1 MSHSLGPLA
10 NNLAAYA
17 IYSTAQTEMRHAYK
31 LIEVGDFLGAA
42 AEIESAAHAAQVLA
56 RATFDLDEERSE
68 RWLRVV
74 AARRRFAEQA
84 RAHASVSEATL
95 AAA

>member
-31 LIEVGDFLGAA
+31 LIEAGDFLGAA
-42 AEIESAAHAAQVLA
+42 AEIESAAHAAEVLA
-56 RATFDLDEERSE
+56 RATLDLDAERSE

-74 AARRRFAEQA
+74 AARRRFAQQA
-84 RAHASVSEATL
+84 RVRASTAEVPL
-95 AAA
+95 AA

>member
-17 IYSTAQTEMRHAYK
+17 IYSTAQTEMRRAHK
-31 LIEVGDFLGAA
+31 LIDAGDYLGAA
-42 AEIESAAHAAQVLA
+42 AEIDSAARAAEVLA
-56 RATFDLDEERSE
+56 RATFDLDADRSD

-74 AARRRFAEQA
+74 AARKRFADQA
-84 RAHASVSEATL
+84 RARASDTAL
-95 AAA
+95 AVVA

>member
-10 NNLAAYA
+10 HNLAAYA

-31 LIEVGDFLGAA
+31 LIESGDYLGAA
-42 AEIESAAHAAQVLA
+42 AEIDSAAHAAEVLA
-56 RATFDLDEERSE
+56 RATSDLDAERSE

-74 AARRRFAEQA
+74 VARRRFAEQA
-84 RAHASVSEATL
+84 RAHAGAEAAL
-95 AAA
+95 AA

>member
-10 NNLAAYA
+10 NNLTAYA

-42 AEIESAAHAAQVLA
+42 AEIESAAHAAEVLA
-56 RATFDLDEERSE
+56 RATFDLDADRSE

-74 AARRRFAEQA
+74 AARRRFAQQA
-84 RAHASVSEATL
+84 RVRAEVTEVPL
-95 AAA
+95 AA

>member
-31 LIEVGDFLGAA
+31 LIDAGDYLGAA
-42 AEIESAAHAAQVLA
+42 AEIDSAARAAEVLA
-56 RATFDLDEERSE
+56 RATFDLDAERSE

-74 AARRRFAEQA
+74 AARKRFAEQA
-84 RAHASVSEATL
+84 RARASDPVL
-95 AAA
+95 AVAA

>member
-31 LIEVGDFLGAA
+31 LIEAGDYLGAA
-42 AEIESAAHAAQVLA
+42 TEIDSAAHAAEVLA
-56 RATFDLDEERSE
+56 RATSDLDAERSE

-84 RAHASVSEATL
+84 RVRASDLTLPL
-95 AAA
+95 AA

>member
-31 LIEVGDFLGAA
+31 LIERGDYLGAA
-42 AEIESAAHAAQVLA
+42 AEIESAAHAAEVLA
-56 RATFDLDEERSE
+56 RATSDLDAERSE

-74 AARRRFAEQA
+74 VARKRFAEQA
-84 RAHASVSEATL
+84 RVRATESAL
-95 AAA
+95 SLVA

>member
-31 LIEVGDFLGAA
+31 LIEAGDYLGAA
-42 AEIESAAHAAQVLA
+42 AEIDSAAHAAEVLA
-56 RATFDLDEERSE
+56 RATSELDAERSE

-84 RAHASVSEATL
+84 RVRASDTALAL
-95 AAA
+95 AA

>member
-31 LIEVGDFLGAA
+31 LIETGDYLGAA
-42 AEIESAAHAAQVLA
+42 AEIESAAHAAEVLA
-56 RATFDLDEERSE
+56 RATADLDAERSE

-74 AARRRFAEQA
+74 VARRRFADQA
-84 RAHASVSEATL
+84 RARASDTVLSL
-95 AAA
+95 AA

>member
-10 NNLAAYA
+10 NNLTAYA

-31 LIEVGDFLGAA
+31 LIEAGDFLGAA
-42 AEIESAAHAAQVLA
+42 AEIESAAHAAEVLA
-56 RATFDLDEERSE
+56 RATFGLDADRSE

-74 AARRRFAEQA
+74 AARRRFAQQA
-84 RAHASVSEATL
+84 RVRAGVTEVPL
-95 AAA
+95 AA

>member
-31 LIEVGDFLGAA
+31 LIDAGDYLGAA
-42 AEIESAAHAAQVLA
+42 AEIDSAARAAAVLA
-56 RATFDLDEERSE
+56 RATFDLDAERSE

-74 AARRRFAEQA
+74 AARKRFADQA
-84 RAHASVSEATL
+84 RARASDTAL
-95 AAA
+95 AVAA

>member
-10 NNLAAYA
+10 NNLTAYA

-42 AEIESAAHAAQVLA
+42 AEIESAAHAAEVLA
-56 RATFDLDEERSE
+56 RATFDLDADRSE

-74 AARRRFAEQA
+74 AARRRFAQQA
-84 RAHASVSEATL
+84 RVRAEVAEVPL
-95 AAA
+95 AA

>member
-31 LIEVGDFLGAA
+31 LIETGDYLGAA
-42 AEIESAAHAAQVLA
+42 AEIESAAHAAEVLA
-56 RATFDLDEERSE
+56 RATADLDAERSE

-74 AARRRFAEQA
+74 VARRRFADQA
-84 RAHASVSEATL
+84 RARASDTVLAL
-95 AAA
+95 AA

>member
-31 LIEVGDFLGAA
+31 LIDAGDYLGAA
-42 AEIESAAHAAQVLA
+42 AEIDSAARAAEVLA
-56 RATFDLDEERSE
+56 RATFDLDVERSE

-74 AARRRFAEQA
+74 AARKRFADQA
-84 RAHASVSEATL
+84 RARASDTAL
-95 AAA
+95 AVAV

>member
-10 NNLAAYA
+10 NNLTAYA

-31 LIEVGDFLGAA
+31 LIEAGDYLGAA
-42 AEIESAAHAAQVLA
+42 AEIESAAHAAEVLA
-56 RATFDLDEERSE
+56 RATSDLDAERSE

-74 AARRRFAEQA
+74 VARRRFAEQA
-84 RAHASVSEATL
+84 RVR
-95 AAA
+95 AAESALSLVA

>member
-31 LIEVGDFLGAA
+31 LIDAGDYLGAA
-42 AEIESAAHAAQVLA
+42 AEIDSAARAAEVLA
-56 RATFDLDEERSE
+56 RATFDLDVERSE
-68 RWLRVV
+68 RWFRVV
-74 AARRRFAEQA
+74 AARKRFADQA
-84 RAHASVSEATL
+84 RARASDTAL
-95 AAA
+95 AVAA